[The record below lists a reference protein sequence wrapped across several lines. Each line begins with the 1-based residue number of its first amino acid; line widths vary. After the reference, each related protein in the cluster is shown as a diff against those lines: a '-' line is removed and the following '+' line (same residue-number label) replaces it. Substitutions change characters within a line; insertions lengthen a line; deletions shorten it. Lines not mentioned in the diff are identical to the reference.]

1 MYRIFEYNPQ
11 LTPFQGDID
20 YRMHLYHH
28 TKWRL
33 LQNKMSLNDFAN
45 GHEYF
50 GFHHIDGGWVY
61 REWAPS
67 AYQLYLT
74 GESND
79 WHWLDHPMTKLDN
92 GVWELKLEGDN
103 ALWDGCKVKTIV
115 DANMTRTEHIPLY
128 AKRVVQDP
136 KTIMWCCEVVDDRK
150 TFKWTDEN
158 FTPEESLFIYEA
170 HVGMAQEHGRVGTY
184 REFADY
190 TLQRIKDC
198 GYNTV
203 QLMAIMEHPYY
214 GSFGYQV
221 SNFFAAS
228 SWFGKPEDL
237 KYLVN
242 KAHKLGIRVLLDI
255 VHSHAVK
262 NTTEGINMFDG
273 TTWQFFHDG
282 DKGEHPA
289 WGTKCFNYGKDEVI
303 HFLLSNLKFWMTE
316 YHFDGFRFDGV
327 TSMLYHDHGLGTAF
341 DDNKK
346 YFSTNTNVEAITY
359 LQLANELIRQVNPK
373 AITITED
380 MSGMPGMCLP
390 IEDGGVGFNYRLA
403 MGLPDMWIRTIK
415 EKSDEDWNIGEMWAD
430 MCLRRPGENSVA
442 YVESHDQALVGD
454 KTIIFRLADAVM
466 YTDMDKICHNPV
478 IDRAIALHK
487 MIRLFTLAG
496 GGEAYLNFMG
506 NEFGH
511 PEWIDFP
518 REGNGW
524 SFHYCRRQWS
534 LYHNGYL
541 KYEWLGDFDKDMIK
555 LAKENNIFNQQMAD
569 LLLLKNPEQ
578 TIVFYR
584 HGLIFAFNFSPA
596 NSLTNVLV
604 PIFNEAEYE
613 VALCSDDF
621 KYGGNGLVHH
631 ITYPSKK
638 FDGQNYV
645 ELYLPARTAIVLR
658 EKKSEQPAK
667 KMAKSTTKKT
677 ANKTTKKA
685 EKSVVEKP
693 KKTATKTSAKKSV
706 SAKETTTK
714 KSTAKKAEASTAKKT
729 TKTKK

>member
-11 LTPFQGDID
+11 LMPFSGDID
-20 YRMHLYHH
+20 LRMHLYHH

-33 LQNKMSLNDFAN
+33 LQGKGTLSEFAN
-45 GHEYF
+45 GHQYF
-50 GFHHIDGGWVY
+50 GFHHVDGGWVY
-61 REWAPS
+61 REWAPN

-74 GESND
+74 GEFNG
-79 WHWLDHPMTKLDN
+79 WHWLDHPMTKLEN
-92 GVWELKLEGDN
+92 GVWELKLDGDN

-128 AKRVVQDP
+128 AKRVVQD
-136 KTIMWCCEVVDDRK
+136 KETLVFCCEVVDDK
-150 TFKWTDEN
+150 KAFKWTDKRYKG
-158 FTPEESLFIYEA
+158 EETLYIYEA
-170 HVGMAQEHGRVGTY
+170 HIGMAQEEGKVSSY
-184 REFADY
+184 REFADV
-190 TLQRIKDC
+190 TLPIIKES

-242 KAHKLGIRVLLDI
+242 KAHKLGLRVLLDV

-262 NTTEGINMFDG
+262 NTAEGINMFDG

-282 DKGEHPA
+282 AKGEHPA

-303 HFLLSNLKFWMTE
+303 HFLLSNLKFWMEE
-316 YHFDGFRFDGV
+316 YHFDGFRFDGI
-327 TSMLYHDHGLGTAF
+327 TSMIYHDHGLGTAF
-341 DDNKK
+341 DSNDK
-346 YFSTNTNVEAITY
+346 YFSWNTHVEAITY
-359 LQLANELIRQVNPK
+359 LQLANEMIRQVKPK
-373 AITITED
+373 AITIAED

-390 IEDGGVGFNYRLA
+390 IEDGGIGFDYRLA
-403 MGLPDMWIRTIK
+403 MGLPDMWIRILK
-415 EKSDEDWNIGEMWAD
+415 EQRDEAWNIGAMWGD
-430 MCLRRPGENSVA
+430 MCLRRPGEKTVA

-454 KTIIFRLADAVM
+454 KTVMFRLADAAM
-466 YTDMDKICHNPV
+466 YTDMNRDCHNAT
-478 IDRAIALHK
+478 IDRAVALHK

-534 LYHNGYL
+534 LYHNENL
-541 KYEWLGDFDKDMIK
+541 KYRWLGDFDKDMVK
-555 LAKENNIFNQQMAD
+555 VTKRYRIFDQKMPD

-584 HGLIFAFNFSPA
+584 NGLIFAFNFSPT

-604 PIFNEAEYE
+604 PIFDEKDYE
-613 VALCSDDF
+613 VAFCSDDF
-621 KYGGNGLVHH
+621 KYGGNGLVYHM
-631 ITYPSKK
+631 TYPSKK
-638 FDGQNYV
+638 FDGQNYI
-645 ELYLPARTAIVLR
+645 ELYLPARTAIVLKQA
-658 EKKSEQPAK
+658 EKKA
-667 KMAKSTTKKT
+667 
-677 ANKTTKKA
+677 
-685 EKSVVEKP
+685 KP
-693 KKTATKTSAKKSV
+693 KNK
-706 SAKETTTK
+706 
-714 KSTAKKAEASTAKKT
+714 
-729 TKTKK
+729 